1 MRRAGPADGGQAAPR
16 GTGMAG
22 HALAVLGGSLPGR
35 TARALAAWSAAAV
48 AAGGGLGLF
57 AATRSWWSPATAL
70 LLLVPL
76 VAVTAASRLLVRGS
90 GSHQQFDRLSQA
102 NSRLRASLEG
112 LRESN
117 RLKDDFVAAVSH
129 ELRSP
134 LTSIQGSLA
143 TLLRAGTQLD
153 PTMARSLL
161 EVADRQSRRLRR
173 LIEDL
178 LVVSRLESGED
189 RPLLGDVRL
198 DVLVGQVLE
207 DLAADGTQH
216 LMETDMPAGL
226 GPVRSDADRLHQILA
241 NLVGNARKYAPAGT
255 TVTVRVRPG
264 RTSTDVLVAD
274 QGPGIPHEA
283 RERIFERFYQ
293 ADQSRTR
300 QAGGIGL
307 GLYLCRR
314 LAASIGAEVV
324 LERTG
329 PDGSVFAV
337 RLPHRPGVV
346 PVPPAADHAYLAG
359 VSTGGA
365 GAPGRPGHGSRLN
378 PHR

>member
-1 MRRAGPADGGQAAPR
+1 
-16 GTGMAG
+16 
-22 HALAVLGGSLPGR
+22 VLGLSLPGH
-35 TARALAAWSAAAV
+35 TAGALVAWSAAAV
-48 AAGGGLGLF
+48 VAGGGLGLL
-57 AATRSWWSPATAL
+57 AATRTWWSPATAL

-76 VAVTAASRLLVRGS
+76 VAVTAAARLLGRDPGD
-90 GSHQQFDRLSQA
+90 HEQFDRLNQT

-153 PTMARSLL
+153 PTTARSLL

-189 RPLLGDVRL
+189 RPLLSDVRL
-198 DVLVGQVLE
+198 DVLVDQVLE

-216 LMETDMPAGL
+216 LTQIDVPAGL

-264 RTSTDVLVAD
+264 RTTTDVLVAD
-274 QGPGIPHEA
+274 QGPGVPLEA

-293 ADQSRTR
+293 VDQSPTR

-329 PDGSVFAV
+329 ADGSVFAV
-337 RLPHRPGVV
+337 RLPHPPGTV
-346 PVPPAADHAYLAG
+346 PAPPRADHAHLAG
-359 VSTGGA
+359 VGTG
-365 GAPGRPGHGSRLN
+365 GRPGNGGRLA
-378 PHR
+378 PHS

>member
-1 MRRAGPADGGQAAPR
+1 MRRAGPAGGGQAWPPD
-16 GTGMAG
+16 GVAG
-22 HALAVLGGSLPGR
+22 QALAVLGRSLPGR
-35 TARALAAWSAAAV
+35 SAAAAAAWSSAAAV
-48 AAGGGLGLF
+48 AGGGLGLL
-57 AATRSWWSPATAL
+57 AGTRPWWSPATAL

-76 VAVTAASRLLVRGS
+76 VVVAAAVRLRAREPGD
-90 GSHQQFDRLSQA
+90 HEQFDRLNQA

-143 TLLRAGTQLD
+143 TLLRVGSQLD
-153 PTMARSLL
+153 PAVARSLL

-189 RPLLGDVRL
+189 RPALSDVRL
-198 DVLVGQVLE
+198 DVLVDQVLE

-216 LMETDMPAGL
+216 LMETDVPAGL

-274 QGPGIPHEA
+274 QGPGIPPEE

-293 ADQSRTR
+293 VDQSPTR
-300 QAGGIGL
+300 PAGGIGL

-314 LAASIGAEVV
+314 LAASIGAEVA
-324 LERTG
+324 LERSG
-329 PDGSVFAV
+329 PDGSVFVV
-337 RLPHRPGVV
+337 RLYPELGGRGGEQGEHQ
-346 PVPPAADHAYLAG
+346 LAQ
-359 VSTGGA
+359 A
-365 GAPGRPGHGSRLN
+365 RA
-378 PHR
+378 